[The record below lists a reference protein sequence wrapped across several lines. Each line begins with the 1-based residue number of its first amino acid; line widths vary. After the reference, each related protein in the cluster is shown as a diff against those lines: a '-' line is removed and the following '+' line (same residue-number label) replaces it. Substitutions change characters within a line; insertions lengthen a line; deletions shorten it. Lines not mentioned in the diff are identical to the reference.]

1 MSGHS
6 LMFDVVILLGAGILF
21 VPISQRLK
29 LGSVIGYLAAG
40 LVIGPPGLGWV
51 TNTDSMNH
59 VSEFGVVFLLF
70 IIGLELEPKRLWQW
84 RIPIFLMGSVQV
96 IGVMA
101 VIAAMARALGL
112 EWPAAFVV
120 GGAAAM
126 SSTAIASQI
135 LKDRNLMSTG
145 GGSSAFS
152 ILLFQDLAVIP
163 ILAALPLLAGQESS
177 TNSSAPVWQIFLVIV
192 GVILAGRY
200 LLRHV
205 LRLVAGSHLREVFTA
220 MSLLIVIGLA
230 ALMQSLGVS
239 MALGAFMGGVLLA
252 TSEYRH
258 AIETDLEPFKGLLLG
273 LFFISVGMSVNL
285 ATVIAKP
292 HIILALAAG
301 LTLVK
306 FFAHY
311 WIARAFK
318 MSRRE
323 IPLFALLIS
332 QVGEFSFVLLGAAQ
346 ALTLI
351 SAEIGAVFSVAVAFS
366 MAMTPLL
373 LKGYDRFW
381 AMRVCGAGD
390 QPDMSGAKVQNDEPE
405 VIIAGFG
412 RVGQIVGRL
421 LYANRIR
428 ATVLDHDPEQIELL
442 RQFGFKIYYGD
453 ATRLDLLE
461 AAGARTAKILV
472 VAIDDQEDSLQ
483 VVDMAQEHFP
493 HLKLV
498 VRARNVAHVY
508 ELIDRDVH
516 TWERETFDS
525 SLRMATDVLKVL
537 GWEGYSAVK
546 AANKFRDH
554 NIQLIYNQHS
564 VRGDRAKLVSAV
576 KQAREDL
583 EKMFAGEDEQ
593 RKRHHEAWDIHPE
606 GR

>member
-1 MSGHS
+1 MSEHG
-6 LMFDVVILLGAGILF
+6 LMFDVVILLAAGIIF
-21 VPISQRLK
+21 VPISQRLG

-40 LVIGPPGLGWV
+40 LVIGPPILGWV
-51 TNTDSMNH
+51 TATESMAH

-84 RIPIFLMGSVQV
+84 RVPIFLMGSAQV
-96 IGVMA
+96 AGVA
-101 VIAAMARALGL
+101 SLIACLARLFGIP
-112 EWPAAFVV
+112 WPSAFVL
-120 GGAAAM
+120 GTAGAM

-135 LKDRNLMSTG
+135 LRDRNLMNTG

-163 ILAALPLLAGQESS
+163 VLAALPLLAGQEGSAGGA
-177 TNSSAPVWQIFLVIV
+177 APVWQIFLVIA

-205 LRLVAGSHLREVFTA
+205 LRLVAGTHLREVFTA
-220 MSLLIVIGLA
+220 MSLLIVVGLA
-230 ALMQSLGVS
+230 FLMQYLGVS

-273 LFFISVGMSVNL
+273 LFFISVGMSVNVG
-285 ATVIAKP
+285 TVMNHP
-292 HIILALAAG
+292 HIILGLALG
-301 LTLVK
+301 LILLK
-306 FFAHY
+306 FGAHY
-311 WIARAFK
+311 WLGRAFK
-318 MSRRE
+318 LSRRE
-323 IPLFALLIS
+323 IPLFSILIS
-332 QVGEFSFVLLGAAQ
+332 QVGEFAFVLLGAAQ
-346 ALTLI
+346 ALGLI
-351 SAEIGAVFSVAVAFS
+351 SSEINAVFSVAVAFS
-366 MAMTPLL
+366 MAMTPLMV
-373 LKGYDRFW
+373 KAYDRWW
-381 AMRVCGAGD
+381 AMRLCGNAG
-390 QPDMSGAKVQNDEPE
+390 PDMSRETVQNDDPE
-405 VIIAGFG
+405 VLIAGFG

-472 VAIDDQEDSLQ
+472 VAVDDQEDSLEI
-483 VVDMAQEHFP
+483 VDLAQEHFP

-508 ELIDRDVH
+508 ELIDRDIH

-525 SLRMATDVLKVL
+525 SLRMGTDVLKVL
-537 GWEGYSAVK
+537 GWESYSAVK
-546 AANKFRDH
+546 AAARFRDH

-593 RKRHHEAWDIHPE
+593 RKRHHDGWDIHPE